1 MNKKWFLL
9 LLTAMQAETMIQA
22 RGGGGGHGGG
32 HGGGRGGHSRGGGS
46 HSGHSGYGGHGG
58 HGRHGGYGHGGYG
71 GWGWGGFGVGIASG
85 MLIGLA
91 VSAPAYYNNPSTA
104 AQQETVDR
112 IKDLQ
117 QQVYSL
123 QHKIDTADNMKDI
136 KNYQTQIKE
145 KSKEAQRL
153 IDTTPDSDSNTANSY

>member
-9 LLTAMQAETMIQA
+9 LLATMQAESMIEA
-22 RGGGGGHGGG
+22 RGGGGGHGG
-32 HGGGRGGHSRGGGS
+32 
-46 HSGHSGYGGHGG
+46 YG
-58 HGRHGGYGHGGYG
+58 HGGYGRGGYG

-91 VSAPAYYNNPSTA
+91 VSAPSYYNNPSTQ

-117 QQVYSL
+117 KQVYDL
-123 QHKIDTADNMKDI
+123 QQKIDTADNMKDI
-136 KNYQTQIKE
+136 KNYQNQIKE
-145 KSKEAQRL
+145 KSKEAQKL
-153 IDTTPDSDSNTANSY
+153 IDATPDSESSSSGSY